1 VSSSNKLFEDA
12 SNFGLRFVPDYD
24 RLGQMAASLRDLGQT
39 VVLTSGS
46 FDILH
51 EGHSLYLE
59 AARGFGDFLIVGVD
73 SDEKVRRRKG
83 RNRPAVPELERLRM
97 VTHQR
102 GVGLVTLKPADE
114 PRWSL
119 IKSVR
124 PDVLVATAETY
135 TPEEIHEL
143 EATCCGR
150 VEVLD
155 RMATVTTSARLRSLQ
170 LGLSDSEAERSSAAG
185 QGSGGEVRLRKQLLL
200 YVPVLHAG
208 YEQLLE
214 RHRDAD
220 EVLLLGR
227 SVIAQFPVLA
237 KEIRALTPER
247 AAAYLRAAGP
257 DGPAVRVVEAADLP
271 DAVRAELLVVADED
285 VTREVVGRY
294 GLDAAAG
301 VRFERTFLRWDRE
314 WSRAQR
320 PVGLDVPTATG
331 ADARRFMELTASL
344 ADRSSDWWRQVGAVA
359 VRGDDVLYEAHN
371 THGPTEYAPYLN
383 GDPRNNFSR
392 GVAVELSTAMHAEA
406 AIVARASRDGVSLRG
421 ADLYVSTFP
430 CPGCAR
436 LIAEAGF
443 RRCFFAGPYGVLDGA
458 DVLRSAGVELAW
470 IDLGG
475 DPRPEEPAEL
485 NFNRTG

>member
-12 SNFGLRFVPDYD
+12 SNFGLRFVPDYT
-24 RLGQMAASLRDLGQT
+24 RFGQMAASLRDLGQT

-83 RNRPAVPELERLRM
+83 SNRPAVPELERLRM

-114 PRWSL
+114 PKWSL
-119 IKSVR
+119 IKAVR

-135 TPEEIHEL
+135 TPEEIREL

-150 VEVLD
+150 VAVLD

-170 LGLSDSEAERSSAAG
+170 LGLSDSAAQREG
-185 QGSGGEVRLRKQLLL
+185 RGGGAPGDVRPGKQLLL
-200 YVPVLHAG
+200 YLPVLHAG
-208 YEQLLE
+208 YEQLLGH
-214 RHRDAD
+214 HRDAD
-220 EVLLLGR
+220 EILLLGS
-227 SVIAQFPVLA
+227 SVIAGFPVLA

-271 DAVRAELLVVADED
+271 DAVRAEVLVVADED
-285 VTREVVGRY
+285 VTREVVATHDLASR
-294 GLDAAAG
+294 AE

-320 PVGLDVPTATG
+320 PVDLDVATTSEET
-331 ADARRFMELTASL
+331 ARRFIELTAAL

-359 VRGDDVLYEAHN
+359 VRGDEVLYEAHN
-371 THGPTEYAPYLN
+371 SHRPTEYAPYLN
-383 GDPRNNFSR
+383 GDPRNNFRR
-392 GVAVELSTAMHAEA
+392 GVAIELSTAMHAEA
-406 AIVARASRDGVSLRG
+406 AIVARAARDAVSLHG

-430 CPGCAR
+430 CPVCAR
-436 LIAEAGF
+436 LVAEAGF
-443 RRCFFAGPYGVLDGA
+443 RRCAFAGPYGMLDGA
-458 DVLRSAGVELAW
+458 DVLRTAGVELVW
-470 IDLGG
+470 VDLAG
-475 DPRPEEPAEL
+475 DPQPEGRAEL